1 MGAEAPGVG
10 TFHSGVERGGSHIFD
25 VEEDDIHGCIEGGIG
40 YFEAELSSHFEQ
52 DTYTAGTIV
61 GAGYVIHPIGVEGFL
76 VTPRPGVIM
85 GTEQDARSVG
95 VLGYGEMRDDVTY
108 LLLMTSIVGHL
119 SYLEGDLSAT
129 GFELFRQPKG
139 TLGMCGT
146 VGHTGSE
153 VHLGLDV
160 RVSRIGTES
169 GPLNRLSRL
178 LFIAR

>member
-1 MGAEAPGVG
+1 
-10 TFHSGVERGGSHIFD
+10 
-25 VEEDDIHGCIEGGIG
+25 
-40 YFEAELSSHFEQ
+40 
-52 DTYTAGTIV
+52 
-61 GAGYVIHPIGVEGFL
+61 
-76 VTPRPGVIM
+76 M
-85 GTEQDARSVG
+85 GTEQDVRPIG
-95 VLGYGEMRDDVTY
+95 VPGDGEMRDDVTY

-119 SYLEGDLSAT
+119 SYLERDLSAT
-129 GFELFRQPKG
+129 GFELFRQPEG

-169 GPLNRLSRL
+169 GMLNRLSRL